1 MDGAIESEFTD
12 SVDNASEEDLLCQIT
27 IPQVYDEGD
36 YSIVSSVYSGTSQA
50 VTLEYRDNGY
60 VEAESSSDDAPASSK
75 ESAGGVEEN
84 AEESTDMEAEIAN
97 AEEELKA
104 QGYIPAEFTS
114 YDDVIE
120 RYKTVLEKEE
130 TYEQMLSDGIT
141 NMGMQDIIRNQDRT
155 DKLSYVGYAELDL
168 DENGSDELVIL
179 NSDGDVYDIY
189 IQKDG
194 QIKKIFQSSNYR
206 EGAWLVE
213 GNLIC
218 HRATGGAGYHVISVY
233 KLENGS
239 LKTVESLTVDTKVN
253 REDTG
258 KLNEM
263 EQKYSDMEMNVLFN
277 PLSES

>member
-1 MDGAIESEFTD
+1 MI
-12 SVDNASEEDLLCQIT
+12 ASASAK
-27 IPQVYDEGD
+27 EGD
-36 YSIVSSVYSGTSQA
+36 G
-50 VTLEYRDNGY
+50 
-60 VEAESSSDDAPASSK
+60 
-75 ESAGGVEEN
+75 GGVEN

-233 KLENGS
+233 KLEDGS

-263 EQKYSDMEMNVLFN
+263 EQKYSDMEMNISFN
-277 PLSES
+277 PLSEFEK